1 MNAWKKITAIL
12 LVVLLLVSAPVA
24 YAQQIAPRDGDAP
37 AVCAVDEPANTKDN
51 SATIWIVLLC
61 ISLLENGVLIWLLL
75 WKKGASK
82 REQVDD
88 VPLVEYDIDDD
99 VI

>member
-1 MNAWKKITAIL
+1 MNAWKRITAIL
-12 LVVLLLVSAPVA
+12 LVVLLLVGAPVA
-24 YAQQIAPRDGDAP
+24 HAQQTTPQDHNSP
-37 AVCAVDEPANTKDN
+37 AVCSVDEPANTKDN

-61 ISLLENGVLIWLLL
+61 ISLAENAVLIWLLL

-82 REQVDD
+82 REQIDD
-88 VPLVEYDIDDD
+88 VPLVDYDIDDD